1 MKIQI
6 CWTPKPGS
14 FWFCFSMCAVCVC
27 GRGGRLC
34 LLLYLPSLKAKKGQK
49 TTDAQWRGVSVR
61 GRE

>member
-14 FWFCFSMCAVCVC
+14 FWFCFSVCAVCVC
-27 GRGGRLC
+27 GLC
-34 LLLYLPSLKAKKGQK
+34 LLLHLPSLQAKKGQK
-49 TTDAQWRGVSVR
+49 TTDAQWRGVSVQ